1 VFSSSHRPSGN
12 VKDDCWLCSAP
23 VYEGDAAV
31 TYLGL
36 WIHQSCFLE
45 ENTPTDSDTTAGD
58 DSPATGAE

>member
-1 VFSSSHRPSGN
+1 